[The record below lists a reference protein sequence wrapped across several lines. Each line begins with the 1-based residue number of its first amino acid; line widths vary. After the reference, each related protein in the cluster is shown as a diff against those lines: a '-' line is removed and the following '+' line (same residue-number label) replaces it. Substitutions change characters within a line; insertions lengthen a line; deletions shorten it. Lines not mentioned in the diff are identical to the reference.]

1 MLITPPE
8 RLRQSGF
15 ALVSAIFILVAL
27 AALGAFIATV
37 SSTQHVGSALDVDG
51 ARAYQAAR
59 AGVEWGAA
67 RALLSNCAP
76 TSNLDPLNGM
86 AITVACAEQVTGD
99 AVEAGLGSLY
109 LITSTACNQPAA
121 GACPG
126 TAGPPNYVERRI
138 NVVVER

>member
-1 MLITPPE
+1 MLITRPE
-8 RLRQSGF
+8 EKRQSGF
-15 ALVSAIFILVAL
+15 AMVSAIFILVAL

-59 AGVEWGAA
+59 AGVEWGVA
-67 RALLSNCAP
+67 RALTSNCDP
-76 TSNLDPLNGM
+76 ISNLDTLNGM
-86 AITVACAEQVTGD
+86 AITVTCTETKAGD
-99 AVEAGLGSLY
+99 LVEAGLRSLY
-109 LITSTACNQPAA
+109 SITSTACNQPAA

-126 TAGPPNYVERRI
+126 AAGPPNYVERRI